1 MLHLT
6 DINGP
11 DGTGTETLFSG
22 YGDISGHDEAFTP
35 DGQPRPHWRG
45 LFDWLAAVGRD
56 GYEDAALDLA
66 RLRNESGV
74 AFASLAEGHGAG
86 DALPVVLAAD
96 DWAALEAGIEQRA
109 RLAEAAVSDL
119 YTLGRAVGAGLV
131 PPGLVYGGP
140 AFAAHCAGWERP
152 PRHWVHVY
160 EADVARTAD
169 GQWVL
174 LADRLDTP
182 LGDGWLLANRI
193 AASQALADPFVDMRV
208 LRLAG
213 HYAAFQDHLDN
224 MMGWDGRMALL
235 TAGESDPRFFSH
247 AYLARYMSA
256 MLIEPA
262 DLTVREGAAYVK
274 TLDGLKRV
282 DVLLRGVPDAA
293 IDALHRPGRAA
304 FGAPAL
310 SLAARS
316 GSLKVANAIG
326 CAAFAYR
333 ALAPYAHRLAQFLL
347 GEELKLT
354 DAPCLWLGTARA
366 REQVLAERDRWRI
379 EPLTADS
386 GEPSALRL
394 EEDAPDSRDDPLPDR
409 LARIG
414 ERLCAVQTPPL
425 ARTPV
430 WEGGGM
436 RPAGWMMRVFACRAA
451 DGWAVVPGG
460 VAARVEPGRPPP
472 ALGFGKDVWVL
483 PAADG
488 PAPPAYTP
496 LSARMGQAHLRR
508 TGRDLLSRVADDL
521 FWVGRNAERAEH
533 VLRLLGVC
541 LRRQL
546 GGNRADADPEVLCT
560 LIEILAEPAEDPDD
574 ELEGGAR
581 YRDAVQRLI
590 RGGDAED
597 YAIPPLLRAL
607 RTGALRVRA
616 TISDESW
623 RSIDRLSSDR
633 RWEGSATSRPTAA
646 PTAAL
651 ARLIDDSVHSLS
663 AFAGTAQ
670 ENLTRN
676 YAWRFLELGR
686 RLERG
691 IQISLFA
698 QRLAGTERDT
708 EETYLRAWLT
718 LSDST
723 AAYRAR
729 YMMTAQ
735 AAAVID
741 LLVLDE
747 TNPRSLAFQL
757 VRLERVLADMPTD
770 IPYRRPEHRLALAI
784 LTELRLKDAALLARA
799 DRQRRRP
806 ELVALAKRCRRQLEK
821 VSDLTARAFFAHAD
835 VPEALVSQGRAG
847 PLAGLST
854 GLSPGPSTGPVGDEP

>member
-6 DINGP
+6 DI
-11 DGTGTETLFSG
+11 GTAGDTTAAALFAG
-22 YGDISGHDEAFTP
+22 YGRTAAHDEAFGP
-35 DGQPRPHWRG
+35 DGRPRAHWRG
-45 LFDWLAAVGRD
+45 LLDWLGAVGRA

-66 RLRNESGV
+66 RLRTESGV
-74 AFASLAEGHGAG
+74 AFASLSEVAGAG
-86 DALPVVLAAD
+86 DALPVVLSAS

-119 YTLGRAVGAGLV
+119 YTTGRAVGAGLV

-140 AFAAHCAGWERP
+140 AFAAHCAAWERP
-152 PRHWVHVY
+152 PRHWIHAY

-169 GQWVL
+169 GSWVL

-193 AASQALADPFVDMRV
+193 AVSQALAEPFVDMGV
-208 LRLAG
+208 QRLAG
-213 HYAAFQDHLDN
+213 PYAAFQDHLDN
-224 MMGWDGRMALL
+224 MMGWDGRMALM
-235 TAGESDPRFFSH
+235 TPGEDDPGFFSH
-247 AYLARYMSA
+247 AWFARYMSA

-262 DLTVREGAAYVK
+262 DVTVREGAAYVK
-274 TLDGLKRV
+274 TLDGLKRI

-316 GSLKVANAIG
+316 GLLKVANAIG
-326 CAAFAYR
+326 SAVFAHR
-333 ALAPYAHRLAQFLL
+333 ALAPYAHRLSQHLL
-347 GEELKLT
+347 GEDLKLA

-379 EPLTADS
+379 EPLAADA
-386 GEPSALRL
+386 GEPH
-394 EEDAPDSRDDPLPDR
+394 APDVDDRDDDPLPDR

-414 ERLCAVQTPPL
+414 ERLCAVRTPPL

-430 WEGGGM
+430 WSGGGV
-436 RPAGWMMRVFACRAA
+436 RPAEWTMRVFACRSG
-451 DGWAVVPGG
+451 DGWVVVPGG
-460 VAARVEPGRPPP
+460 VASAVEPGCVPPT
-472 ALGFGKDVWVL
+472 LGFGKDVWVL
-483 PAADG
+483 PAPGRTATQVHGLLTRRLD
-488 PAPPAYTP
+488 
-496 LSARMGQAHLRR
+496 QAHLRR

-521 FWVGRNAERAEH
+521 FWVGRNAERVEH

-541 LRRQL
+541 LKRQL
-546 GGNRADADPEVLCT
+546 GGNRTDADPEVLCA
-560 LIEILAEPAEDPDD
+560 LIEILAEPAEAPV
-574 ELEGGAR
+574 GPTR
-581 YRDAVQRLI
+581 YRDAVQRLL
-590 RGGDAED
+590 RGAKDED
-597 YAIPPLLRAL
+597 YAIPPLLRLL
-607 RTGALRVRA
+607 RAGALRVRGA
-616 TISDESW
+616 TSDESW
-623 RSIDRLSSDR
+623 RAIDRLCSDR
-633 RWEGSATSRPTAA
+633 RWDGAASSRPTAA
-646 PTAAL
+646 L
-651 ARLIDDSVHSLS
+651 GRLIEDSVHALS
-663 AFAGTAQ
+663 AFAGTSQ
-670 ENLTRN
+670 ENQTRN

-691 IQISLFA
+691 IQIALFA
-698 QRLAGTERDT
+698 ERLAGTERDT

-757 VRLERVLADMPTD
+757 VRLERVLADMPTE
-770 IPYRRPEHRLALAI
+770 IPYRRPEHRLALGI
-784 LTELRLKDAALLARA
+784 LTELRLRDAANLARA
-799 DRQRRRP
+799 DAQHRRA
-806 ELVALAKRCRRQLEK
+806 ELLALSRRCRRQLEE

-835 VPEALVSQGRAG
+835 LPEALIAQARMDPVERGR
-847 PLAGLST
+847 
-854 GLSPGPSTGPVGDEP
+854 

>member
-6 DINGP
+6 DIEDAG
-11 DGTGTETLFSG
+11 DGTGTEAMFAG
-22 YGDISGHDEAFTP
+22 YGEISGHDEAFAP
-35 DGQPRPHWRG
+35 DGTPRPHWRG
-45 LFDWLAAVGRD
+45 LFDWLGAVGRA
-56 GYEDAALDLA
+56 GYEDAALDLV
-66 RLRNESGV
+66 RLRTESGV
-74 AFASLAEGHGAG
+74 AFASRSEAAGAG
-86 DALPVVLAAD
+86 DALPVVLDAA
-96 DWAALEAGIEQRA
+96 DWAALEAGIAQRA

-119 YTLGRAVGAGLV
+119 YTQGRAVGAGLV

-169 GQWVL
+169 GGWVL

-182 LGDGWLLANRI
+182 LGDGWLLANRV
-193 AASQALADPFVDMRV
+193 AASQALADPFVDMGV
-208 LRLAG
+208 QRLAG

-235 TAGESDPRFFSH
+235 TAGEADPRFFSH

-256 MLIEPA
+256 VLIEPA
-262 DLTVREGAAYVK
+262 DLTVREGSAYVK

-293 IDALHRPGRAA
+293 IDSLHRPGRAA

-326 CAAFAYR
+326 CSAYAYR

-347 GEELKLT
+347 GEDLCLA
-354 DAPCLWLGTARA
+354 DAPCLWLGTQRA

-386 GEPSALRL
+386 GEPHALELGESAAGP
-394 EEDAPDSRDDPLPDR
+394 EDDPLPDR
-409 LARIG
+409 LGRIG

-425 ARTPV
+425 AHTPV
-430 WEGGGM
+430 WEGDSV
-436 RPAGWMMRVFACRAA
+436 RPAGWMMRVFACRTE

-460 VAARVEPGRPPP
+460 VAAQVEPGRPPP

-483 PAADG
+483 PASGSAV
-488 PAPPAYTP
+488 PEAHTP
-496 LSARMGQAHLRR
+496 LAARMGQAHLRR

-521 FWVGRNAERAEH
+521 FWLGRNAERTEH
-533 VLRLLGVC
+533 VLRLVGVC
-541 LRRQL
+541 LKRQL
-546 GGNRADADPEVLCT
+546 GGNRADADAEVLCT
-560 LIEILAEPAEDPDD
+560 LIEILAEPDED
-574 ELEGGAR
+574 LEGDVR

-590 RGGDAED
+590 RGDED
-597 YAIPPLLRAL
+597 EDHAIPPLLRAL
-607 RTGALRVRA
+607 RSGALRVRA

-623 RSIDRLSSDR
+623 RSIDRLCSDR
-633 RWEGSATSRPTAA
+633 RWEGSVTSRPTAS
-646 PTAAL
+646 L

-691 IQISLFA
+691 IQIALFA
-698 QRLAGTERDT
+698 EHLAGTERDT

-735 AAAVID
+735 PAAVID

-757 VRLERVLADMPTD
+757 VRLERVLSEMPTD
-770 IPYRRPEHRLALAI
+770 IPYRRPEHRLALAL
-784 LTELRLKDAALLARA
+784 LTELRLKDAAVLSLA
-799 DRQRRRP
+799 DGQHRRV
-806 ELVALAKRCRRQLEK
+806 ELVKLAKRCRRQLEE
-821 VSDLTARAFFAHAD
+821 VSDLAARAFFAHAEM
-835 VPEALVSQGRAG
+835 PEALVAQARIG
-847 PLAGLST
+847 PA
-854 GLSPGPSTGPVGDEP
+854 DEEEEP